1 MEEEIVILVQHSGGW
16 DNEHN
21 FIVDG
26 LTLKES
32 SNLDTILD
40 EITKILGIYASMDTI
55 EIKYSVKQNY
65 TPMKI
70 YNDRSLRW
78 YLDLSNSIPN
88 NSTSNSSQDM
98 QLVQRVELTQ
108 SLMPIHGNYS
118 SDEIEIDNRFHKYI
132 KEGQLYMKKEILQDV
147 VNHIAI
153 NENFQFKVKRSS
165 STR

>member
-16 DNEHN
+16 DNEHNFNN

-40 EITKILGIYASMDTI
+40 EITKILGIYASMDTV

-78 YLDLSNSIPN
+78 YLDLKRKSCFTDFSSVYNIEGEIVTKFCQIRFLIIQLQILARICNWYNVLNSLN
-88 NSTSNSSQDM
+88 
-98 QLVQRVELTQ
+98 
-108 SLMPIHGNYS
+108 H
-118 SDEIEIDNRFHKYI
+118 
-132 KEGQLYMKKEILQDV
+132 LYQYMETTPVMK
-147 VNHIAI
+147 
-153 NENFQFKVKRSS
+153 
-165 STR
+165 